1 MADPISLAA
10 IAGLIFAGR
19 SLSTKTE
26 PVPVQNVES
35 ITPRQPQQ
43 PQQPQI
49 TYDDDVP
56 DFIERG
62 FEPRVEIPQKREMES
77 FGDIA
82 YQQRSGGQEIL
93 NMRNRMYDTG
103 RMNNLSPIEKQM
115 VGPGL
120 GVGADT
126 PASGGFQ
133 PLFRVNPIN
142 VGEYRLTTLPGRS
155 GPAVDVTGGR
165 AAVVGQLTHN
175 KPETTAHLPSR
186 LPTVPGRAQGMSGMI
201 PRASHQKTMRTTN
214 RSETGHRADGLGF
227 NGAKRF
233 VSAQTMP
240 QDPTRFKSDRNDMQF
255 EHYAHASPGITNFK
269 GAYEN
274 SAAAKITTKN
284 NEELMRYGF
293 RPEDRRGKAN
303 RMGNKG
309 RMNVR
314 ESALKQ
320 GGALTAVR
328 SDTSRIDGRVN
339 GANGGWTQ
347 NYQQKPF
354 HQFNAYKGNEN
365 PNSRNLDIAKR
376 QLHNNPLAHS
386 LS

>member
-1 MADPISLAA
+1 MADPISLMAV
-10 IAGLIFAGR
+10 AGLVYAGR
-19 SLSTKTE
+19 TLSTKSE
-26 PVPVQNVES
+26 PPKVETKQPVLKAPVEVEIGNS
-35 ITPRQPQQ
+35 N
-43 PQQPQI
+43 
-49 TYDDDVP
+49 
-56 DFIERG
+56 
-62 FEPRVEIPQKREMES
+62 FEPIVEVPRKMEMES
-77 FGDIA
+77 FADISK
-82 YQQRSGGQEIL
+82 QQRSGGQEIL

-120 GVGADT
+120 GLGADT
-126 PASGGFQ
+126 PASGGYQ
-133 PLFRVNPIN
+133 QMFRVNPIN

-155 GPAVDVTGGR
+155 GPAADTTGGR
-165 AAVVGQLTHN
+165 SALIGQLTHN
-175 KPETTAHLPSR
+175 KPETTAHLPTR
-186 LPTVPGRAQGMSGMI
+186 LPPSAGRAQGMSGAI

-233 VSAQTMP
+233 ISAQSMP
-240 QDPTRFKSDRNDMQF
+240 QDPTRFKSDRNDGQF
-255 EHYAHASPGITNFK
+255 EHYAHANPGITNFR
-269 GAYEN
+269 GAYET

-328 SDTSRIDGRVN
+328 TDTSRIDGRVN
-339 GANGGWTQ
+339 GPNGGWTQ

-365 PNSRNLDIAKR
+365 PYTRDLGVAKR
-376 QLHNNPLAHS
+376 QLQNNPLS
-386 LS
+386 QSIC

>member
-10 IAGLIFAGR
+10 VAGLIFAGR
-19 SLSTKTE
+19 SLSTKSVPE
-26 PVPVQNVES
+26 PVQQ
-35 ITPRQPQQ
+35 TMPQE
-43 PQQPQI
+43 PQI
-49 TYDDDVP
+49 TYENDFP
-56 DFIERG
+56 EFIERE
-62 FEPRVEIPQKREMES
+62 FEPRVEVPQKREMES
-77 FGDIA
+77 FADISL
-82 YQQRSGGQEIL
+82 QQRSGGQEIL

-120 GVGADT
+120 GVGSDT

-133 PLFRVNPIN
+133 QMFRVNPIN
-142 VGEYRLTTLPGRS
+142 VGEYKLTTLPGRS
-155 GPAVDVTGGR
+155 GPAADTTGGR
-165 AAVVGQLTHN
+165 SALVGQLTHN

-186 LPTVPGRAQGMSGMI
+186 LPAMPGRAQGMSGAV

-214 RSETGHRADGLGF
+214 RSETGLRQDGLGF

-233 VSAQTMP
+233 VSAQTMS
-240 QDPTRFKSDRNDMQF
+240 QDPTRFKSDRNDQQF
-255 EHYAHASPGITNFK
+255 AHYSHAAPGITNFS
-269 GAYEN
+269 GAYAT
-274 SAAAKITTKN
+274 SAAAQITTKN
-284 NEELMRYGF
+284 NEELMKYGF

-328 SDTSRIDGRVN
+328 TDTSRIDGRMN

-365 PNSRNLDIAKR
+365 PNSRDLGLAARVLQK
-376 QLHNNPLAHS
+376 NPLS
-386 LS
+386 QNIC

>member
-10 IAGLIFAGR
+10 VAGLIFAGR
-19 SLSTKTE
+19 SLSTKSV
-26 PVPVQNVES
+26 PKPPVQQ
-35 ITPRQPQQ
+35 TMPQE
-43 PQQPQI
+43 PQI
-49 TYDDDVP
+49 TYEN
-56 DFIERG
+56 DFSEFTERE
-62 FEPRVEIPQKREMES
+62 FEPRVEVPEKREMES
-77 FGDIA
+77 FADISM
-82 YQQRSGGQEIL
+82 QQRSGGQEVL

-120 GVGADT
+120 GVGSDT

-133 PLFRVNPIN
+133 QMFRVNPIN
-142 VGEYRLTTLPGRS
+142 VGEYKLTTLPGRS
-155 GPAVDVTGGR
+155 GPAADTTGGR
-165 AAVVGQLTHN
+165 SALVGQLQHN
-175 KPETTAHLPSR
+175 KPDTTAYLPSR
-186 LPTVPGRAQGMSGMI
+186 LPAMPGRAQGMSGAV

-214 RSETGHRADGLGF
+214 RSETGQREDGLGF

-233 VSAQTMP
+233 VSAQTMS
-240 QDPTRFKSDRNDMQF
+240 QDPTRFKSDRNDQQF
-255 EHYAHASPGITNFK
+255 AHYSHAAPGITNFS
-269 GAYEN
+269 GAYAT
-274 SAAAKITTKN
+274 SAAARITTKN
-284 NEELMRYGF
+284 NEELMKYGF

-328 SDTSRIDGRVN
+328 TDTSRIDGRVN

-365 PNSRNLDIAKR
+365 PNSRDLGLAARVLQK
-376 QLHNNPLAHS
+376 NPLS
-386 LS
+386 QSIC